1 MDLQCQRLAKKFK
14 RDADVY
20 REIVKEHFSFDLDA
34 ILKKVYSEGVEKKQ
48 KKKEKSKSVKKVEQ
62 KTKE

>member
-1 MDLQCQRLAKKFK
+1 LQCQRLAKKFK